1 MGVIESLGAVVKAYP
16 QARAV
21 AFADLSSSMIL
32 ASQGRDD
39 VTQEILDRLCK
50 QARASFDDP
59 LFSLSVEAFGEP
71 HGAIVMG
78 LESVRVFLRSESE
91 PADALC
97 CICDHGID
105 LAGFVARIRE
115 TLEHIT
121 AGG

>member
-21 AFADLSSSMIL
+21 AFADLSSNMIL

-39 VTQEILDRLCK
+39 VTQEHLDRLCK

-71 HGAIVMG
+71 HASVVMG
-78 LESVRVFLRSESE
+78 SDSVRVFLRSESE

-105 LAGFVARIRE
+105 LAEFVSKIRE